1 MELIDIAKQAKQA
14 ASQIAKASTEQKN
27 EILKALADELK
38 KQASLI
44 YEENEKDLAE
54 GLKKGLDEA
63 MLDRLSLKNRL
74 DNIIQDIF
82 AVIQL
87 EDPVGSLI
95 ETKHTDELLIKKI
108 RTPLGVLGV
117 IYESR
122 PNVTIDVSAL
132 SIKSGNA
139 AILKGGIESF
149 YTNRRLVDLIQKVLI
164 SQNLPPHTI
173 QLLPKSDRSM
183 VQQLLKMDDYIDLII
198 PRGGAGLHQ
207 FCKEHSSIPVI
218 TGGIGICHLYVDE
231 SADLE
236 KSIKVIDNAKTQR
249 PTVCNALDTLLVNQK
264 IARKFIP
271 ALMHQLS
278 FKKVNFRL
286 DPQSFKIAQDL
297 SEPLYQL
304 AQESDWK
311 TEWLGLTLGI
321 KVVENIEQALQ
332 HIQKYSS
339 GHSDGILS
347 ENSSHIERFL
357 KEIDSAAVY
366 ANASTRFTDGGQLGL
381 GAEVAISTQ
390 KFHAR
395 GPMGLE
401 ELCSYK
407 WTIEGHYTIRK

>member
-14 ASQIAKASTEQKN
+14 ASQIAKASTIKKN
-27 EILKALADELK
+27 DTLKALADELK
-38 KQASLI
+38 TEASSI
-44 YEENEKDLAE
+44 YNENEKDLIE
-54 GLKKGLDEA
+54 GAKKGLDEA
-63 MLDRLSLKNRL
+63 MLDRLSLQNRL
-74 DNIIQDIF
+74 SHIIDDIY

-87 EDPVGSLI
+87 EDPVGALI
-95 ETKHTDELLIKKI
+95 ETKQREELLIKKI
-108 RTPLGVLGV
+108 RTPIGVLGI

-122 PNVTIDVSAL
+122 PNVTLDVSAL

-149 YTNRRLVDLIQKVLI
+149 YTNQRLVDLIQKVLLE
-164 SQNLPPHTI
+164 QNLPRHTI
-173 QLLPKSDRSM
+173 QLLPKSDRSL
-183 VQQLLKMDDYIDLII
+183 VQQFLKMDDYIDLII
-198 PRGGAGLHQ
+198 PRGGAFLHQ

-231 SADLE
+231 SADLA
-236 KSIKVIDNAKTQR
+236 KSAHVVENAKTQR
-249 PTVCNALDTLLVNQK
+249 PTVCNALDTLLVHQK
-264 IARKFIP
+264 IARQFIP
-271 ALMHQLS
+271 ALMKQLS
-278 FKKVNFRL
+278 KKKVSFRL
-286 DPQSFKIAQDL
+286 DPQSFQIAQDL
-297 SEPLYQL
+297 CEIEYQL
-304 AQESDWK
+304 AQASDWK

-321 KVVENIEQALQ
+321 KVVDNFEQALE
-332 HIQKYSS
+332 HIQTYSS

-347 ENSSHIERFL
+347 EHPIHIERFL

-366 ANASTRFTDGGQLGL
+366 ANASTRFTDGGQLGM

-407 WTIEGHYTIRK
+407 WTIEGCYTVRK